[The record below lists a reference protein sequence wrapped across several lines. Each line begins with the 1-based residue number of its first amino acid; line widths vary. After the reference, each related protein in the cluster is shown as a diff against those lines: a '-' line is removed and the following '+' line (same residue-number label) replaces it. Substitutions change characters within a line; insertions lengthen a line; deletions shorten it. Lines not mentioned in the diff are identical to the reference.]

1 MQGKGAGAVNR
12 VELECQ
18 VLCASLR
25 QSWVRHDKVGA
36 FTSIRELSHLFPDL
50 LPPPEEE
57 RNGSNKAN
65 YYEVLSIR
73 PQAGLNGIVVGYLRT
88 VRKFLM
94 QHNPKDYRQH
104 YNTILNAGFILRKPR
119 LRLSHDLVVARRWLF
134 ESQMEDE
141 STMEAEPVSDEMT
154 PVATPP
160 AIAEAQE
167 PGAPERAQIQQSVES
182 VGDQQAQPDLQKQ
195 AEEAPVFELA
205 AGLAAVPVQASAFEY
220 TPPIQAE
227 PVQTAAPDFDAS
239 LEAAF
244 DAAINPAEAPS
255 EQLPQID
262 RADESKQAAAA
273 HTAETEDDDDDYD
286 PLAVIERSWQLARF
300 TAENKK
306 PVAEPP
312 AASAASA
319 QSAPPNTVSAAAQAA
334 TEELARPL
342 QTAYPSSQPAAAQFN
357 EPSGQ
362 MQSGTPTAN
371 LQSQEAGIAAQAQSY
386 SPQQISPPQTAQDQ
400 QNQLMQSSSNPALQ
414 NPALQNPALQNP
426 AVQNPAAAS
435 TGQAGVPAE
444 TRAGIQTSPA
454 PAVQPNG
461 QQAAWASAITAA
473 SSQEQTQAREQRQ
486 QSDNFVFDE
495 KQLRKP
501 EAEIELPTVIRL
513 LEAAHLITK
522 LEVQALKAQLQL
534 APNISGEQLC
544 INAGYVSR
552 TELASLRL
560 AENLL
565 SAGKITMA
573 QFAVAMYDER
583 TSGLRMAESL
593 QVRGWL
599 DTEVRNS
606 IEEFKKNNS

>member
-65 YYEVLSIR
+65 YYEVLTIR

-94 QHNPKDYRQH
+94 QHNPKDYRQQ

-141 STMEAEPVSDEMT
+141 ESMEAET
-154 PVATPP
+154 VAEDVAPYAPPP
-160 AIAEAQE
+160 APAASTIEHEAAPAPITPQIA
-167 PGAPERAQIQQSVES
+167 
-182 VGDQQAQPDLQKQ
+182 
-195 AEEAPVFELA
+195 
-205 AGLAAVPVQASAFEY
+205 PVQAFGESDEWQEKPAARTSNEIPTGMVAASQQEPNLSAAANNA
-220 TPPIQAE
+220 PAE
-227 PVQTAAPDFDAS
+227 SQPTAALIQELAPQTHSPSEFS
-239 LEAAF
+239 PEAAS
-244 DAAINPAEAPS
+244 AALQPPAEN
-255 EQLPQID
+255 
-262 RADESKQAAAA
+262 
-273 HTAETEDDDDDYD
+273 TASQPETGEEEDDDYD

-300 TAENKK
+300 TSENKK
-306 PVAEPP
+306 PLLDP
-312 AASAASA
+312 AASAAQA
-319 QSAPPNTVSAAAQAA
+319 AAAQQASTPPVVSPPPPASA
-334 TEELARPL
+334 TEEIVRPA
-342 QTAYPSSQPAAAQFN
+342 QTPYPVSQPAAAQLA
-357 EPSGQ
+357 EPVVQ
-362 MQSGTPTAN
+362 MESSAQHEIQAQVQAST
-371 LQSQEAGIAAQAQSY
+371 SQPSFAQAVQAN
-386 SPQQISPPQTAQDQ
+386 TAQTVQADISQ
-400 QNQLMQSSSNPALQ
+400 TDTTVSASTPQSS
-414 NPALQNPALQNP
+414 
-426 AVQNPAAAS
+426 AA
-435 TGQAGVPAE
+435 
-444 TRAGIQTSPA
+444 
-454 PAVQPNG
+454 
-461 QQAAWASAITAA
+461 
-473 SSQEQTQAREQRQ
+473 QTQASTIQSHAPTQERQ
-486 QSDNFVFDE
+486 QKESFVFDE

-501 EAEIELPTVIRL
+501 EADIELPAVIRL
-513 LEAAHLITK
+513 LEAAHLITRV
-522 LEVQALKAQLQL
+522 EVQALKAQMQL
-534 APNISGEQLC
+534 APNISAVQLC
-544 INAGYVSR
+544 INAGYVTA

-565 SAGKITMA
+565 SSGKITMA
-573 QFAVAMYDER
+573 QFQVAMYDER